1 MASRNIQFHH
11 FAEGAEN
18 QMLKSYPPT
27 DLHRCQSKIIIL
39 FFIYS
44 TMLAGQDS
52 FINRSITL
60 TLSEKDLLAQGE
72 IIVRDLST
80 DQKVGKTVEAIGL
93 IKAGIDDVYQVLLNF
108 EDYNEF
114 MPNLAEVAIFKKGS
128 NYAILNYTN
137 ELPLNKVKKYRL
149 DMSYQK
155 KKDEALLQW
164 EMIKW
169 PGLRESETIN
179 NTTGYWILKNYPD
192 KQNHIIALYH
202 VYSDP
207 GPVPLGLGWIVD
219 ILTYNS
225 APKVVINT
233 RARVYSLSSNRLK

>member
-1 MASRNIQFHH
+1 
-11 FAEGAEN
+11 
-18 QMLKSYPPT
+18 MLKSYPLT
-27 DLHRCQSKIIIL
+27 DLHRSKSKIIIL

-44 TMLAGQDS
+44 TVLAGQDS
-52 FINRSITL
+52 LINRSITL
-60 TLSEKDLLAQGE
+60 TSSEKDLLAQGE

-80 DQKVGKTVEAIGL
+80 DQKAGKTVEAIGL

-114 MPNLAEVAIFKKGS
+114 MPNVAEVAIFKKDS
-128 NYAILNYTN
+128 NNAILNYTN

-155 KKDEALLQW
+155 KKNEAMFKW
-164 EMIKW
+164 EMIEW
-169 PGLRESETIN
+169 PGLRKSETIN
-179 NTTGYWILKNYPD
+179 NTTGYWLLKNYPD
-192 KQNHIIALYH
+192 KHNHIIALYH

-225 APKVVINT
+225 VPEIVINT
-233 RARVYSLSSNRLK
+233 RARVYSVSN